1 MYKADYD
8 MIVVGGGPGGYTAA
22 LYGARAGLSVLV
34 LEMLSP
40 GGQMAT
46 TENVD
51 NYPGFPE
58 GADGFELGEKMQ
70 QGAHRFGA
78 VTKFEEV
85 KALHLEETP
94 KRVETGKGV
103 YTARTVVLSTGANP
117 RRLAVPGEEALAG
130 RGVAYC
136 ATCDGMYYRGKEVA
150 VLGGGNS
157 AAEEALYLSKIC
169 PKVYLVHRRDTL
181 RAEKSSVQ
189 ALQRAGNIEF
199 VWNATVEGFVTGGE
213 RGSLQALVL
222 KSTQDGH
229 TWQLP
234 CEGAFVAI
242 GRVPNTALVAGKVQL
257 DAQGY
262 VAADETTRTSAPG
275 VFAVGDVR
283 TKAVRQI
290 VTAAAD
296 GAVAAHFAQE
306 FIEQQA

>member
-1 MYKADYD
+1 MSWAKKCS
-8 MIVVGGGPGGYTAA
+8 
-22 LYGARAGLSVLV
+22 R
-34 LEMLSP
+34 
-40 GGQMAT
+40 
-46 TENVD
+46 
-51 NYPGFPE
+51 
-58 GADGFELGEKMQ
+58 
-70 QGAHRFGA
+70 GAHRFGA
-78 VTKFEEV
+78 VTRFEEV
-85 KALHLEETP
+85 KALYLEPNP
-94 KRVETGKGV
+94 KRVETAKGT
-103 YTARTVVLSTGANP
+103 YTACTVVLSTGATP

-169 PKVYLVHRRDTL
+169 PKVYLVHRRDAL

-189 ALQRAGNIEF
+189 ALHRAGNIEF

-229 TWQLP
+229 TWQLA

-242 GRVPNTALVAGKVQL
+242 GRVPNTALVAGKVNL

-262 VAADETTRTSAPG
+262 VVADETTRTSVPG

-306 FIEQQA
+306 FIEQHL

>member
-1 MYKADYD
+1 MEQIYD
-8 MIVVGGGPGGYTAA
+8 
-22 LYGARAGLSVLV
+22 
-34 LEMLSP
+34 
-40 GGQMAT
+40 
-46 TENVD
+46 
-51 NYPGFPE
+51 
-58 GADGFELGEKMQ
+58 
-70 QGAHRFGA
+70 
-78 VTKFEEV
+78 
-85 KALHLEETP
+85 
-94 KRVETGKGV
+94 
-103 YTARTVVLSTGANP
+103 
-117 RRLAVPGEEALAG
+117 
-130 RGVAYC
+130 
-136 ATCDGMYYRGKEVA
+136 VA

>member
-1 MYKADYD
+1 M
-8 MIVVGGGPGGYTAA
+8 
-22 LYGARAGLSVLV
+22 
-34 LEMLSP
+34 
-40 GGQMAT
+40 
-46 TENVD
+46 
-51 NYPGFPE
+51 
-58 GADGFELGEKMQ
+58 
-70 QGAHRFGA
+70 
-78 VTKFEEV
+78 
-85 KALHLEETP
+85 
-94 KRVETGKGV
+94 
-103 YTARTVVLSTGANP
+103 
-117 RRLAVPGEEALAG
+117 PGEEALAG

-229 TWQLP
+229 TWQLL

-262 VAADETTRTSAPG
+262 VAADETTRTSVPG